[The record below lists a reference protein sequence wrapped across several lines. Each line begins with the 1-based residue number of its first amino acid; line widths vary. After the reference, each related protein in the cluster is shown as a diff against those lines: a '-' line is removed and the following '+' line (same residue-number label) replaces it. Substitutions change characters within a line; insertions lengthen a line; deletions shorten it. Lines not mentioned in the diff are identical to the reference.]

1 MSRGASVN
9 SLAKQVMEHDEWV
22 RTKRGPLWVV
32 HFSEP
37 AAAIHAPAGARGAS
51 LAACLWKM
59 RLRYTC
65 RATTSAGEVAYVI
78 DPPTERVVAP
88 EPFMPGVMSCVRMTG
103 LHGHYYKCPPVERA
117 FSTMGK
123 ADDETRRYE
132 F

>member
-1 MSRGASVN
+1 MSRGASFA
-9 SLAKQVMEHDEWV
+9 SLAEQVAEHDEWV
-22 RTKRGPLWVV
+22 REKRGPLWVV

-37 AAAIHAPAGARGAS
+37 AAAIHAPAGKEGAS
-51 LAACLWKM
+51 LVACLWKM

-65 RATTSAGEVAYVI
+65 RDTTKAGEVAYVI

-88 EPFMPGVMSCVRMTG
+88 EPFMPGVMCCVRMTG

-117 FSTMGK
+117 YVIGEK
-123 ADDETRRYE
+123 QAETRRFE